1 MCSSYD
7 VHYVLQFD
15 TSFEPKWP
23 RPSFLPPDPKVKV
36 HFIIWWFDLIQ
47 VMILNKMSLCLENW
61 SERSKVM
68 ARYVF
73 WA

>member
-15 TSFEPKWP
+15 TSFEPKSP
-23 RPSFLPPDPKVKV
+23 RPSFSPPDPKVKV

-47 VMILNKMSLCLENW
+47 VMILNKISLCLENW